1 MKTKTMFKSAIAAVA
16 ALAIATLGLV
26 GCSSNEA
33 TESDSNSSTVSISI
47 DAENWTDE
55 STPAIAH
62 FKSNNVVKQ
71 DFYHAF
77 YANSENTV
85 ELENG
90 QWTVE
95 FVAAPINADGASYE
109 LPEPQTILVPGKSD
123 TFEFKFIPAD
133 TITNEQLVSTLD
145 AIKSAVLLGDD
156 TLANDNAKAIIEL
169 AQANAS
175 NAPAANAEEIEA
187 IAEEAQA
194 NVSEA
199 SQNAD
204 NGSSMSSSTQT
215 NGGSDSGSKPTQ
227 SASGNT
233 SNGGSSAPAASTPS
247 APAHQH
253 SWVDITETRTVTD
266 KAAWNEPIEGIICSC
281 GKVFTDKGSANAH
294 TEATGHASGGGIID
308 YKYHPAQTHTE
319 TVVVGQKC
327 SSCGQTK

>member
-16 ALAIATLGLV
+16 ALAIATLALV
-26 GCSSNEA
+26 GCAPTA
-33 TESDSNSSTVSISI
+33 TEVDSNSSTVSISI
-47 DAENWTDE
+47 DAERWTDE

-62 FKSNNVVKQ
+62 FKSNNVVGQ

-95 FVAAPINADGASYE
+95 FVAAPINMDGASYE
-109 LPEPQTILVPGKSD
+109 LPEPQTILVPGDSD
-123 TFEFKFIPAD
+123 TFEFEFIPAD
-133 TITNEQLVSTLD
+133 VITNEQLVSTLD
-145 AIKSAVLLGDD
+145 AIKNAVLLGDD
-156 TLANDNAKAIIEL
+156 TLAGDNAKAIIEL

-204 NGSSMSSSTQT
+204 NGNSVSSAAQT
-215 NGGSDSGSKPTQ
+215 NGGSDSGSKPSQ

-233 SNGGSSAPAASTPS
+233 GNGSASAPAASAPA
-247 APAHQH
+247 APAHTH
-253 SWVDITETRTVTD
+253 TWVDITETRTVTD
-266 KAAWNEPIEGIICSC
+266 KAAWDEPIEGVHCSC
-281 GKVFTDKGSANAH
+281 GQVFTDKSAANAH
-294 TEATGHASGGGIID
+294 IEATGHAHGGGIVD
-308 YKYHPAQTHTE
+308 YKHHPAETHTE

-327 SSCGQTK
+327 SSCGQTR